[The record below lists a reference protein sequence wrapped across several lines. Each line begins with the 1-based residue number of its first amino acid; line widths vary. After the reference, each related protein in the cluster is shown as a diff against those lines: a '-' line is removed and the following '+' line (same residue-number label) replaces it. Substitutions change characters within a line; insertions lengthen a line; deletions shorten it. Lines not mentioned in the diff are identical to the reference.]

1 MGREATCVAKSGGQ
15 SGEGK
20 ALLES
25 DTLIFRGEFRVKV
38 SLSDITKVTARN
50 GVLNVEWSAGKLA
63 LLLGKD
69 ADKWAEAI
77 TNPKSLMDKM
87 GVKPGLEVAI
97 VGRFETSFRTEIMDA
112 LGVKPGVKP
121 VPGLDLVF
129 YLLVHE
135 NDPEKFKEL
144 KAAIEPDG
152 GIWAVYPRGRKDL
165 SEDTIRSAARA
176 VGLVDIKIV
185 RVSNTHGA
193 VKLVIPKA
201 DRKPAVTRK

>member
-1 MGREATCVAKSGGQ
+1 MGREALCVAKSGGK

-25 DTLIFRGEFRVKV
+25 DELIFRGEFRVRV
-38 SLSDITKVTARN
+38 PLRDVTRVLSRN
-50 GVLNVEWSAGKLA
+50 GSLTVEWPGGKLA
-63 LLLGKD
+63 LALGKD
-69 ADKWAEAI
+69 ADKWAQAI
-77 TNPKSLMDKM
+77 TNPKSLMDKL

-97 VGRFETSFRTEIMDA
+97 VGRFETGFRTEVMNA

-121 VPGLDLVF
+121 VPGCDLVF

-135 NDPEKFKEL
+135 NDPARFKEL
-144 KAAIEPDG
+144 IPAIEPDG

-165 SEDTIRSAARA
+165 SEDTIRSAARGA
-176 VGLVDIKIV
+176 GLVDIKIV
-185 RVSNTHGA
+185 RVSDTHGA

-201 DRKPAVTRK
+201 DRSKPRG